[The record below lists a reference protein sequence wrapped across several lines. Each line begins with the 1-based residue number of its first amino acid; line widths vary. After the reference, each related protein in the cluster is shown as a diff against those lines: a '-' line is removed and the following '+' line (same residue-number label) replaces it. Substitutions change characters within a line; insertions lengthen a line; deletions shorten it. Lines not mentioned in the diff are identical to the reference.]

1 MPKNRQE
8 RQQQQT
14 SLQHSFRCDDDAEEA
29 YFGSFAADPP
39 PPPPAPAAAV
49 EPPAAAIAFRPRQR
63 SNGVPTTVARS
74 SPRKA
79 EKKLY
84 VGGQHNNSSTRSLA
98 AARKNTTTT
107 TTSSQRSL
115 PQAVEPRLPPARISQ
130 QSHSSSIKY
139 KMANTPSTDYAA
151 AAAPLPSSSRNVYN
165 NDDEDLIAQKMPRAR
180 RERGPAGRGGGTQ
193 FSSNTLR
200 YNSVSTLN
208 TTTSSRTVQRRS
220 HNKNNNNNQYHHAA
234 ADEQDLTRE
243 KLPLARPAN
252 FTPTPPTSNSRKKA
266 VKASKVEIVPDPTT
280 DQPLQWETAQAFA
293 APSVPVADLA
303 EPSSAG
309 ALMMMDS
316 SSREGGLAISQSHVL
331 PAGRDAASSYHN
343 INNNN
348 NMPMINMD
356 EPTRTAEATVLSY
369 CTVPSYE
376 VRHDAVAAQ
385 AIGMT
390 NKHCADYRTNGD
402 GKKSSAK
409 QQPNKGYVNGYEL
422 SQQGK
427 NKNDKSNEKG
437 GLAPALAPTCS
448 REAQKV
454 QLEMDLQARQHQ
466 QASVVRQS
474 DAQRQAQKMRQHP
487 QPPPPSS
494 SASSSSSSSSSR
506 RPIVVVKKMAAR
518 LEDDTTSTSRAE
530 DSESQT
536 VPHRNH
542 GETMMM
548 MIRQVPP
555 AKASLEPTVEAP
567 PQGKKCCLWAIL
579 GG

>member
-1 MPKNRQE
+1 MPMNRQE
-8 RQQQQT
+8 RQQERT
-14 SLQHSFRCDDDAEEA
+14 SLQHSLRCDDDAEEA

-39 PPPPAPAAAV
+39 PAPAAV

-63 SNGVPTTVARS
+63 SGGVPSTVARS
-74 SPRKA
+74 SPRNA
-79 EKKLY
+79 EKKHY
-84 VGGQHNNSSTRSLA
+84 AQGQNNNSSTRSLG
-98 AARKNTTTT
+98 AARKNNTTS
-107 TTSSQRSL
+107 SSQRSL
-115 PQAVEPRLPPARISQ
+115 SQAVEPRLPPARISQ
-130 QSHSSSIKY
+130 QSLSSSMKY

-151 AAAPLPSSSRNVYN
+151 AVAPLPSSSRNVYSN
-165 NDDEDLIAQKMPRAR
+165 NDDEDLIAQKMPRGR
-180 RERGPAGRGGGTQ
+180 REYGPAGRGGAQ

-208 TTTSSRTVQRRS
+208 TTTSSRTVQRRN
-220 HNKNNNNNQYHHAA
+220 HNHNNNNNQCHHA

-243 KLPLARPAN
+243 KLPLARPDN
-252 FTPTPPTSNSRKKA
+252 FTPTPQMSNSRKKA

-293 APSVPVADLA
+293 APSVPVADMA

-309 ALMMMDS
+309 ALMMME

-331 PAGRDAASSYHN
+331 PAGRDTASSYHN
-343 INNNN
+343 NNNN
-348 NMPMINMD
+348 LPMILHTD

-376 VRHDAVAAQ
+376 VQHGAVAAQ
-385 AIGMT
+385 AVGMT
-390 NKHCADYRTNGD
+390 NKNIGDYHTSGD
-402 GKKSSAK
+402 GKKSSSK
-409 QQPNKGYVNGYEL
+409 QPHTKGYVNGYATQE
-422 SQQGK
+422 GK
-427 NKNDKSNEKG
+427 NKNDKSHEKG
-437 GLAPALAPTCS
+437 RLSPALAPISS

-454 QLEMDLQARQHQ
+454 QLEMDLRAHQHQ
-466 QASVVRQS
+466 QAVVRQS
-474 DAQRQAQKMRQHP
+474 DAQREAQKMRQH
-487 QPPPPSS
+487 QPPPSS
-494 SASSSSSSSSSR
+494 SGSSS

-530 DSESQT
+530 DSEAQT

-542 GETMMM
+542 GGM

-555 AKASLEPTVEAP
+555 AKASLEPTAEA